1 MKKSGTT
8 ENKPFRL
15 LIRDEKVFLNY
26 REFFQNPVIKKSI
39 SCKDAQLAE
48 MKLSLRELLARG
60 DCVLRNLFLTQKG
73 KGIGIVK
80 DSCYTIINMS

>member
-1 MKKSGTT
+1 MESCNSKKCT
-8 ENKPFRL
+8 
-15 LIRDEKVFLNY
+15 
-26 REFFQNPVIKKSI
+26 
-39 SCKDAQLAE
+39 SCKYAQLAK

-80 DSCYTIINMS
+80 DPCYTIINMS